1 MLKHLK
7 IMCKN
12 VAQVLHANT
21 VTAEINLPHFLY
33 NSPNDHGLKFY
44 TRSNRYNL
52 KGKIIFSSG
61 QKIHDVWWS
70 PFVARFQVCASRFI
84 PAFFP
89 VRVRRCFGRARHE
102 KRENRDWMKILLVA
116 FGGNKLIGRLA
127 SRDGLVTRKPLR

>member
-1 MLKHLK
+1 M
-7 IMCKN
+7 
-12 VAQVLHANT
+12 
-21 VTAEINLPHFLY
+21 
-33 NSPNDHGLKFY
+33 
-44 TRSNRYNL
+44 
-52 KGKIIFSSG
+52 
-61 QKIHDVWWS
+61 
-70 PFVARFQVCASRFI
+70 CASRFI